1 MSRLL
6 YFTLLLLA
14 CLIGCCPRCASAQSY
29 GGRFNESG
37 NTYSGNTWSQANGW
51 TYVRPSQSP
60 AQGAYESEQGSR
72 IGDRKVDGSVHYNS
86 GRITDVPVGDAKLYL
101 TVIVGTG
108 YQNDPRQA
116 KVLDWFQ
123 TDPRLNRLM
132 GEMHFNV
139 YGTDNPHFRERIM
152 GYVGE
157 AVPIVMIQRP
167 NGRVIMNVTA
177 VSMPTSSGALADM
190 VYDAVRKENPPP
202 NFVGRNDSSVT
213 TLTDEEDCPPD
224 GCPPN
229 KPPVFPQPN
238 VNPQRPT
245 IPEVLPVNGD
255 DEVVGAVLF
264 AVAALAIIFGVVLFN
279 KRQPPAAPP
288 SFL

>member
-14 CLIGCCPRCASAQSY
+14 CLIGCCPHCASAQSY
-29 GGRFNESG
+29 GGRING
-37 NTYSGNTWSQANGW
+37 NRNTYSGNTWSQSNGW
-51 TYVRPSQSP
+51 TYVRPAQSP
-60 AQGAYESEQGSR
+60 AQNAYESEHSSR

-86 GRITDVPVGDAKLYL
+86 GRIADVPVGDAKLYL

-108 YQNDPRQA
+108 YQNDPRQ
-116 KVLDWFQ
+116 VRILEWFQ

-132 GEMHFNV
+132 GTTHFNV
-139 YGTDNPHFRERIM
+139 YGTDNPHFRDRLM

-167 NGRVIMNVTA
+167 NGKVIMNVTA

-190 VYDAVRKENPPP
+190 AYDAVRKENPAP
-202 NFVGRNDSSVT
+202 NFVGRNDNTIT
-213 TLTDEEDCPPD
+213 TITDEEDCPPD

-238 VNPQRPT
+238 INPLQPM
-245 IPEVLPVNGD
+245 IPEVIPSGGEG
-255 DEVVGAVLF
+255 EVMVAVIF
-264 AVAALAIIFGVVLFN
+264 AAIAICIVFGVVYVN
-279 KRQPPAAPP
+279 KQQPPTSPP